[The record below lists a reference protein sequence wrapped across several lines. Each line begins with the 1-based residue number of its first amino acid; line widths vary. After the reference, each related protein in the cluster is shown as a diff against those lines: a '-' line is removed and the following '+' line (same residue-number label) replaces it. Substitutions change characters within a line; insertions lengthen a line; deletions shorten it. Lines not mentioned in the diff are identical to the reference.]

1 MSSENAIEINDL
13 GKCYQVY
20 EKPRDRLLQ
29 MLFGRAGKRYY
40 KEFWALQGIDISI
53 PRGKVYGILGKNGA
67 GKSTLLQIVCGTLA
81 PTNGTVAVRGKVAA
95 LLELGSGFNPEFT
108 GIENIYMNAQLL
120 GLKREEVDAKLEQI
134 IAFADI
140 GDHVYQPVKT
150 YSSGMFARLAF
161 SVTIHVEPDILIVDE
176 ALSVGDAWFQH
187 KSMARM
193 RKLMESGCTVL
204 FVSHSI
210 DAVRALCDHAIWIES
225 GKVKMQGGV
234 TEVTNAYMNEV
245 FIEHNRI
252 VLESMGE
259 TQDGEPE
266 VGVMGAAEISGESAG
281 TSGTPAVPAEFGG
294 SGGFDVLDEPLS
306 LETDPVPAMEA
317 RINNDVLSPATDDGS
332 VLCVESLQILDAM
345 GRPTTKLEQGEKFT
359 LAVDILFHKSLR
371 SISCGFLI
379 KDQFGQELTGESV
392 FNTLRRSLDVGA
404 GQRVHFR
411 FSSSMLL
418 RGGQSYSIAV
428 RLNRVSKWDR
438 SDNVV
443 IYADELA
450 LVFDV
455 LTDSNNPMW
464 FKFKMPFRVT
474 YQ

>member
-1 MSSENAIEINDL
+1 MSSENAIEVRAL

-20 EKPRDRLLQ
+20 EKPRDRLMQ
-29 MLFGRAGKRYY
+29 MLLGRTGRRYY
-40 KEFWALQGIDISI
+40 NEFWALRDIDFDI
-53 PRGKVYGILGKNGA
+53 PKGKVYGILGKNGA

-81 PTNGTVAVRGKVAA
+81 PTLGTVSVRGKVAA

-108 GIENIYMNAQLL
+108 GVENIYMNAQLL

-140 GDHVYQPVKT
+140 GEHVHQPVKT

-210 DAVRALCDHAIWIES
+210 DAVRALCDHAIWIE
-225 GKVKMQGGV
+225 GGTVKMQGGV
-234 TEVTNAYMNEV
+234 TEVTNAYMNDV

-252 VLESMGE
+252 VLESMGSDAE
-259 TQDGEPE
+259 DGMEAPGEP
-266 VGVMGAAEISGESAG
+266 VQVLADGAAEEGK
-281 TSGTPAVPAEFGG
+281 T
-294 SGGFDVLDEPLS
+294 L
-306 LETDPVPAMEA
+306 PVPGNE
-317 RINNDVLSPATDDGS
+317 NGVLH
-332 VLCVESLQILDAM
+332 VESLHMLDANGM
-345 GRPTTKLEQGEKFT
+345 PTTKLEQGEAFT
-359 LAVDILFHKSLR
+359 IALDVLFHQRLR
-371 SISCGFLI
+371 NVSAGFLI
-379 KDQFGQELTGESV
+379 KDQFGQELTGESF
-392 FNTLRRSLDVGA
+392 FNTYRKSLDVNA
-404 GQRVHFR
+404 GQRVRFR
-411 FSSSMLL
+411 FSSTMLL
-418 RGGQSYSIAV
+418 RGGQSYSVAI
-428 RLNRVSKWDR
+428 RLNQVSKWDR

-443 IYADELA
+443 IHADELA

-455 LTDSNNPMW
+455 LADTDNPMW
-464 FKFKMPFRVT
+464 FKFKMPFQVT
-474 YQ
+474 CE

>member
-1 MSSENAIEINDL
+1 MSSENVIEISGL
-13 GKCYQVY
+13 GKCYQIY
-20 EKPRDRLLQ
+20 DKPRDRLLQ
-29 MLFGRAGKRYY
+29 MLFGRGGKTYY
-40 KEFWALQGIDISI
+40 KEFWALRNIDFAI
-53 PRGKVYGILGKNGA
+53 PKGKVYGILGKNGA
-67 GKSTLLQIVCGTLA
+67 GKSTLLQIICGTLA
-81 PTNGTVAVRGKVAA
+81 PSTGTVAVRGKVAA

-120 GLKREEVDAKLEQI
+120 GLKREQVDAKLEQI

-140 GDHVYQPVKT
+140 GDYVQQPVKT

-234 TEVTNAYMNEV
+234 TEVTNAYMNDV

-252 VLESMGE
+252 VLESMGGDVAISDE
-259 TQDGEPE
+259 PVGEPVEPESEPE
-266 VGVMGAAEISGESAG
+266 VVQGIGGAASAL
-281 TSGTPAVPAEFGG
+281 TS
-294 SGGFDVLDEPLS
+294 
-306 LETDPVPAMEA
+306 
-317 RINNDVLSPATDDGS
+317 DDDS
-332 VLCVESLQILDAM
+332 VLQIESLQILDSK
-345 GRPTTKLEQGEKFT
+345 GIPTNRIEQAEDFT
-359 LAVDILFHKSLR
+359 LAVEVLFHKRLR
-371 SISCGFLI
+371 NVSVGFLI
-379 KDQFGQELTGESV
+379 KDQFGQELTGESI
-392 FNTLRRSLDVGA
+392 FNTYRKSIDVHA
-404 GQRVHFR
+404 GQRVRIR

-418 RGGQSYSIAV
+418 RGGQSYSVAI
-428 RLNRVSKWDR
+428 RINQVSKWDR
-438 SDNVV
+438 SDNMV

-455 LTDSNNPMW
+455 LADVDSPMW
-464 FKFKMPFRVT
+464 FKFRMPFRVT

>member
-1 MSSENAIEINDL
+1 MSSENVIEIGGL

-20 EKPRDRLLQ
+20 DKPRDRLLQ
-29 MLFGRAGKRYY
+29 MLFGRNGKSYY
-40 KEFWALQGIDISI
+40 KEFWALRDISFAI
-53 PRGKVYGILGKNGA
+53 PKGKVYGILGKNGA
-67 GKSTLLQIVCGTLA
+67 GKSTLLQVICGTLA
-81 PTNGTVAVRGKVAA
+81 PTTGTVAVKGKVAA

-120 GLKREEVDAKLEQI
+120 GLRREQVDAKLEQI

-140 GDHVYQPVKT
+140 GDYVHQPVKT

-234 TEVTNAYMNEV
+234 TEVTNAYMNDV

-252 VLESMGE
+252 VLESMASDVL
-259 TQDGEPE
+259 TLPE
-266 VGVMGAAEISGESAG
+266 VGDKSAESGPMPGGEVCEAVESEA
-281 TSGTPAVPAEFGG
+281 PAPA
-294 SGGFDVLDEPLS
+294 P
-306 LETDPVPAMEA
+306 
-317 RINNDVLSPATDDGS
+317 NDGS
-332 VLCVESLQILDAM
+332 VLQIESLQILDAQ
-345 GRPTTKLEQGEKFT
+345 GKPTSKVEQGENFS
-359 LAVDILFHKSLR
+359 LALDVMFHKSLR
-371 SISCGFLI
+371 NVSAGFLI
-379 KDQFGQELTGESV
+379 KDQFGQELTGESI
-392 FNTLRRSLDVGA
+392 FNTYRRSMDVRA
-404 GQRVHFR
+404 GQRVRIR

-418 RGGQSYSIAV
+418 RGGQSYSVAI
-428 RLNRVSKWDR
+428 RINQVSKWDR
-438 SDNVV
+438 SDNMV

-455 LTDSNNPMW
+455 LADSNDPMW
-464 FKFKMPFRVT
+464 FKFRMPFQVT